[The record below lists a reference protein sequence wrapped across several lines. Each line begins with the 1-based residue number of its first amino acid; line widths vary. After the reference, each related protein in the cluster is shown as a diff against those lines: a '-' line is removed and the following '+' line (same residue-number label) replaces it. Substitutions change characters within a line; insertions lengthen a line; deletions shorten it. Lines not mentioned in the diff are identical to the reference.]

1 MTLQRPKVRKNPR
14 KNIFH
19 LAQNEKI
26 RYSIGVAGE
35 IRLAHQQGTNKMAK
49 KVEVPTTKSGLMAAL
64 AEAGEVSKKQA
75 VAIYDKL
82 IELAYEGA
90 RQNEKGWVIPGLGKL
105 LIKKQGARKVRNP
118 QTGEEIKKPACKVA
132 KFRLAKAAKDALVPP
147 KAKK

>member
-1 MTLQRPKVRKNPR
+1 
-14 KNIFH
+14 
-19 LAQNEKI
+19 
-26 RYSIGVAGE
+26 
-35 IRLAHQQGTNKMAK
+35 MAK
-49 KVEVPTTKSGLMAAL
+49 KIEVPTTKSALMVAL
-64 AEAGEVSKKQA
+64 AAAADIKKAQA

-118 QTGEEIKKPACKVA
+118 QTGAEIKKPACKVA

-147 KAKK
+147 KAAKK